1 MAFEFVTSLA
11 VLSRGKRVIGGVT
24 INEGDFPWLVH
35 FSAYVPTDHFWGWG
49 YNYKVRTIPQIDTTL

>member
-49 YNYKVRTIPQIDTTL
+49 YNYKV